1 MTRFHAQRK
10 LLAMVAIALST
21 IVVGSSTLLAADK
34 EELSSFFAD
43 ADESP
48 FSVGI
53 SDVKTFNTETET
65 PVVQQKQSK
74 PLDVKKPADFQPVKM
89 VFPPAPVRVV
99 KDEATSKKGSIK
111 QTAGQTL
118 AVTKTQ
124 TPPKKLLEVFGAS
137 QMEPVF
143 HEKGSQSEFDL
154 KSLDGQFF
162 SNAETPKLSLVDFEK
177 DVVEQTAAFQS
188 EPAPAP
194 PVEDEN
200 VPQSSAD
207 GDDEEIPPVPPPAD
221 GVNGD
226 SSAEPSA
233 PASCGPTCS
242 PSGCNSCDCVD
253 SCCDCNGQAGNQA
266 WADSAGNMYSRQPS
280 VVYKKS
286 LPQRWAAG
294 WRNGW
299 SNVGRFAGRMNPFGR
314 SRQ

>member
-1 MTRFHAQRK
+1 MTLFYTQRK
-10 LLAMVAIALST
+10 QLALVAIALST
-21 IVVGSSTLLAADK
+21 IVSGSSTLFAADK

-53 SDVKTFNTETET
+53 SDVKTFGSESEA
-65 PVVQQKQSK
+65 PAVQKEQSQS
-74 PLDVKKPADFQPVKM
+74 LNVTKPAASKQPKL

-99 KDEATSKKGSIK
+99 KGEGKNNKGAIK
-111 QTAGQTL
+111 QAAGQKQTL
-118 AVTKTQ
+118 SNTQ
-124 TPPKKLLEVFGAS
+124 APPKKLLEVFGAS
-137 QMEPVF
+137 QIEPVVR
-143 HEKGSQSEFDL
+143 EKSSQPEFDL
-154 KSLDGQFF
+154 TSLDNKFF
-162 SNAETPKLSLVDFEK
+162 K
-177 DVVEQTAAFQS
+177 DDEATNIEQTAAFQF

-194 PVEDEN
+194 PVEDN
-200 VPQSSAD
+200 GVPQSSAD
-207 GDDEEIPPVPPPAD
+207 GDEEEVPPVPPPAD
-221 GVNGD
+221 DHSVEQDMPN
-226 SSAEPSA
+226 A
-233 PASCGPTCS
+233 PASCGPDCS
-242 PSGCNSCDCVD
+242 PSGYNSCDCVD

-299 SNVGRFAGRMNPFGR
+299 SNVGRFAGRMNPFGG